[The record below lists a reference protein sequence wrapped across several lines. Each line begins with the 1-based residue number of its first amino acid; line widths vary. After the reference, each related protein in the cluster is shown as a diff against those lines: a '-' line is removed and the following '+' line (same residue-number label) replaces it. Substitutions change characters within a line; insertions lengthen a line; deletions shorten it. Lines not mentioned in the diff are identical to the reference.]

1 MRKIPAPTHTVT
13 IFHGGSDFD
22 EIDPSY
28 FGRGEPGN
36 IRPLGKGLYGGLA
49 VHSDEHEPAIETA
62 RHFAKKYGNS
72 KKGKTIHA
80 FQIELPAEIKN
91 LASFDDN
98 LGQPI
103 GTKTRMGSLNNKDI
117 LGRGDWEAEALGNGD
132 KEISINT
139 PSMLSKLRR
148 VGKWS
153 ADTPTEKI
161 IADLNSTKVNEEM
174 KKIPALLEK
183 YMVRENA
190 QSFMDELNATT
201 DRNSDDPEWE
211 DMRRLKDGSASVD
224 AVRLG
229 ISNSIYVGNLV
240 AHKPLGG
247 LKALRRIREL
257 ADKHGTTVHAM
268 ALAYKSKED
277 SPENQNIITDTPK
290 LKRLYTHFGA
300 SEDPKSVG
308 NGMRYDPKEKFDHY
322 VEWTPSKTKKL
333 QMKEEITASDLKTT
347 AKGVLNFAVDSALN
361 SVPGVAPARQAA
373 EPKSDFRTRLKKGD
387 NIGAGL
393 SMASSVASSFPGPG
407 TAVSKGLNAVGVA
420 RDFIN
425 DNPSKGSAY
434 GGSGMTG
441 SRAYDQ
447 SNAKIGKPSQFPVK
461 EDADSFMQELNDTTD
476 EHPLNHKLRVMPD
489 YSASIEAS
497 KYSDDGV
504 YIDGLKALKPGGGLN
519 AMRHIKKLAD
529 RHEVVLKAKAFA
541 FMKKPSSNNPSIMT
555 DTDRLVKLYKHFGG
569 SEDPLPDGPRRYG
582 VNMTYTSPN
591 YTPPE
596 PKPEEPQPKDGVIR
610 LRGFRRQH

>member
-1 MRKIPAPTHTVT
+1 MRKISALTHTVT

-28 FGRGEPGN
+28 FGKGEPGG

-49 VHSDEHEPAIETA
+49 VHPDEHASAIETA
-62 RHFAKKYGNS
+62 RHFAKKYGN
-72 KKGKTIHA
+72 KNKGKTIHA
-80 FQIELPAEIKN
+80 FQVELPAEIKN
-91 LASFDDN
+91 LASFDGN
-98 LGQPI
+98 LGQPV
-103 GTKTRMGSLNNKDI
+103 GTKTRMGSSNNKDI

-139 PSMLSKLRR
+139 PSMLNKLRR

-161 IADLNSTKVNEEM
+161 ITDLNSTKVNEEM

-183 YMVRENA
+183 YMLRENA
-190 QSFMDELNATT
+190 HSFLDELKATT
-201 DRNSDDPEWE
+201 DANRDDPEWE
-211 DMRRLKDGSASVD
+211 DTRRLKDGSASID
-224 AVRLG
+224 AIRLG
-229 ISNSIYVGNLV
+229 TTNSIYIGNLV

-247 LKALRRIREL
+247 LKALNRIREL
-257 ADKHGTTVHAM
+257 ADKHGTTVRAVAM
-268 ALAYKSKED
+268 AYKSKED

-290 LKRLYTHFGA
+290 LKKLYTHFGA
-300 SEDPKSVG
+300 SEEPKSLG
-308 NGMRYDPKEKFDHY
+308 DGMRYDPKEKFDHY
-322 VEWTPSKTKKL
+322 VEWTPS
-333 QMKEEITASDLKTT
+333 
-347 AKGVLNFAVDSALN
+347 
-361 SVPGVAPARQAA
+361 
-373 EPKSDFRTRLKKGD
+373 RTRKKV
-387 NIGAGL
+387 N
-393 SMASSVASSFPGPG
+393 
-407 TAVSKGLNAVGVA
+407 
-420 RDFIN
+420 
-425 DNPSKGSAY
+425 
-434 GGSGMTG
+434 
-441 SRAYDQ
+441 
-447 SNAKIGKPSQFPVK
+447 

-497 KYSDDGV
+497 KYSDDAV
-504 YIDGLKALKPGGGLN
+504 YIDGLRAIKPGGGLN

-591 YTPPE
+591 YTPPA
-596 PKPEEPQPKDGVIR
+596 PEEPQPKDGVIR
-610 LRGFRRQH
+610 LRGLRRQH